1 MAIELIVE
9 CGLFRSHQ
17 KGLTMIRPQKRKTPL
32 ANQNGAYF
40 LMSAIVL
47 GTMVGFAA
55 FGVEIGRWYSIRAE
69 INKASDAGAFAGA
82 KNVSNPK
89 FPTKAE
95 LEAFVL
101 EVAQANFPPGLLD
114 TDTPVFTADVDA
126 NGKVTVNGNTN
137 SLNHLTTVFDTGTAK
152 TALGAAGV
160 AKLRKAEIVMVLDVS
175 GSMNQ
180 DNAIADLR
188 DGAEHFVKS
197 FIELERDHKMA
208 LITFAAGVQVLHP
221 LEHNFSIAMTNE
233 ITDLKAEGWTN
244 TEDALDQAGDFPWA
258 DNTGLPKNEATRKI
272 VILFSDGNP
281 TAFRGSFT
289 REDQVYDAVVPRGG
303 SNLFRTD
310 IQSSLLEQGGD
321 NIPFVPTGDGRISAQ
336 STCGTSTTKWAI
348 FDDSTYGVDG
358 SLPTSLSGRNPEE
371 CNLPANL
378 LSAYVDK
385 VSREMALE
393 HAQELKD
400 QELEIFT
407 IGLGEV
413 DKDFLQSISSGTGNA
428 FFANDPDEL
437 TGIFHEIANRIK
449 LVLIS

>member
-1 MAIELIVE
+1 MK
-9 CGLFRSHQ
+9 RH
-17 KGLTMIRPQKRKTPL
+17 TMIQPQKKRTPL
-32 ANQNGAYF
+32 ANQKGAYF
-40 LMSAIVL
+40 LMSAITL
-47 GTMVGFAA
+47 GAMIGFAA
-55 FGVEIGRWYSIRAE
+55 LGVEIGRWYGIQAE
-69 INKASDAGAFAGA
+69 ISKSIDGAAFAGA
-82 KNVSNPK
+82 KNISNPK
-89 FPTKAE
+89 FPTDAA
-95 LEAFVL
+95 LEAFAV
-101 EVAQANFPPGLLD
+101 EVAQANFPAGLLD
-114 TDTPVFTADVDA
+114 TDMPTFVGDVDA
-126 NGKVTVNGNTN
+126 NGKVTVNGNVH
-137 SLNHLTTVFDTGTAK
+137 SLNHMTTIFDTGT
-152 TALGAAGV
+152 TMTPLGSMGS

-175 GSMNQ
+175 GSMTHN
-180 DNAIADLR
+180 NAIAHLR

-197 FIELERDHKMA
+197 FEELERDHKMA

-221 LEHNFSIAMTNE
+221 LEHFFSVDMTNE
-233 ITDLKAEGWTN
+233 ITGLKASGWTN

-258 DNTGLPKNEATRKI
+258 DNTGLPKNEATRQI

-289 REDQVYDAVVPRGG
+289 RKDQDYDAVVPRGG

-310 IQSSLLEQGGD
+310 VQSSLLNQGGG
-321 NIPFVPTGDGRISAQ
+321 NIPFVPTGDGRQQAQ

-348 FDDSTYGVDG
+348 FEDSTYGVNG

-371 CNLPANL
+371 CNLPADL
-378 LSAYVDK
+378 LTAYVDT

-413 DKDFLQSISSGTGNA
+413 DKDFLETISSGAGYA

-437 TGIFHEIANRIK
+437 TGIFHEIANNLK
-449 LVLIS
+449 LVLVS

>member
-1 MAIELIVE
+1 M
-9 CGLFRSHQ
+9 
-17 KGLTMIRPQKRKTPL
+17 
-32 ANQNGAYF
+32 
-40 LMSAIVL
+40 
-47 GTMVGFAA
+47 
-55 FGVEIGRWYSIRAE
+55 EIGRWYAIQAE
-69 INKASDAGAFAGA
+69 ISKASDAGAFAGA
-82 KNVSNPK
+82 KNVSNPL
-89 FPTKAE
+89 FPDDAA
-95 LEAFVL
+95 LEAFAVQ
-101 EVAQANFPPGLLD
+101 VAQANFPPGLLD
-114 TDTPVFTADVDA
+114 TDTPVFTADLDA
-126 NGKVTVNGNTN
+126 NGKVTVNGNAN

-152 TALGAAGV
+152 TALGAAGS

-175 GSMNQ
+175 GSMKHN
-180 DNAIADLR
+180 DAIADLR

-197 FIELERDHKMA
+197 FEELERDHKMA

-221 LEHNFSIAMTNE
+221 LEHNFSIDITNE
-233 ITDLKAEGWTN
+233 ITDLKADGWTN

-303 SNLFRTD
+303 ENLFRTD
-310 IQSSLLEQGGD
+310 VQSSLLKQGGG
-321 NIPFVPTGDGRISAQ
+321 NIPFVPTGDGRKKAQ
-336 STCGTSTTKWAI
+336 SNCPKDTSTTKWAI
-348 FDDSTYGVDG
+348 FEDSTYGVNG

-371 CNLPANL
+371 CNLPADL
-378 LSAYVDK
+378 LTAYVDK

-393 HAQELKD
+393 HAQELKA

-413 DKDFLQSISSGTGNA
+413 DKDFLKTISSGAGYA

-437 TGIFHEIANRIK
+437 TGIFHEIANKIK

>member
-1 MAIELIVE
+1 MT
-9 CGLFRSHQ
+9 Q
-17 KGLTMIRPQKRKTPL
+17 PQKKKTPL

-47 GTMVGFAA
+47 GTMVGFTAL
-55 FGVEIGRWYSIRAE
+55 GVEIGRWYGIQAE
-69 INKASDAGAFAGA
+69 MSKAIDAGAFAGA

-89 FPTKAE
+89 FPTDAA
-95 LEAFVL
+95 LEAFAL

-114 TDTPVFTADVDA
+114 TVTPVFTADLDA
-126 NGKVTVNGNTN
+126 NGKVTVNGNTH
-137 SLNHLTTVFDTGTAK
+137 SLNHMTTVFDTGTAK
-152 TALGAAGV
+152 TALGAVGS

-175 GSMNQ
+175 GSMKH
-180 DNAIADLR
+180 DDAIADLR

-197 FIELERDHKMA
+197 FEELERDHKMA

-221 LEHNFSIAMTNE
+221 LEHHFSIDMTNE
-233 ITDLKAEGWTN
+233 ITDLKADGWTN
-244 TEDALDQAGDFPWA
+244 TEDAIDQAGNFPWA
-258 DNTGLPKNEATRKI
+258 DNTGLPKNEATRQI

-289 REDQVYDAVVPRGG
+289 REDQDYDAVVPRGG

-310 IQSSLLEQGGD
+310 VQSSLLNQGGS
-321 NIPFVPTGDGRISAQ
+321 NVPFVPTGDGRQKAQ
-336 STCGTSTTKWAI
+336 SICGTSTTKWAI
-348 FDDSTYGVDG
+348 FEDSTYGVNG

-371 CNLPANL
+371 CNLPADL
-378 LSAYVDK
+378 LTAYVDK

-413 DKDFLQSISSGTGNA
+413 DKGFLETISSGAGHA

-437 TGIFHEIANRIK
+437 TGIFHEIANKIK